1 MFYHPSQGRSDLVW
15 RMLHRFGFSYAICKN
30 GKRYGGGEGEDLDG
44 PEGAGTVSSAA
55 APGDNDNGGK
65 KDA

>member
-1 MFYHPSQGRSDLVW
+1 
-15 RMLHRFGFSYAICKN
+15 MLHRFGFSYAICKN